1 MYRKVSSGIMR
12 SSLFLPVVAVALGA
26 VCLLLAT
33 ACTPSRPAIRIYPMG
48 EKASAGLIVYSL
60 LESAWKTQLG
70 EPSSPRLPRDRFLLL
85 RLGVTNGGP
94 NDADIPLTTLVST
107 EGKEYPELS
116 DGGGVE
122 DWLGL
127 LRTLK
132 SNETTFGWVLFD
144 APRGDYQLRVSDD
157 AFDPADAKL
166 ALIQVP
172 LRLEGQSI
180 YLPESKKMR

>member
-1 MYRKVSSGIMR
+1 MMRLSSMHN
-12 SSLFLPVVAVALGA
+12 LMCAAPVVLCCV
-26 VCLLLAT
+26 LAS
-33 ACTPSRPAIRIYPMG
+33 ACSPNRTVVRLYTMG
-48 EKASAGLIVYSL
+48 EKADAGLIVYSV

-70 EPSSPRLPRDRFLLL
+70 EALSPRLPRDRFLLL

-94 NDADIPLTTLVST
+94 NEAAIPLTTLVSP

-116 DGGGVE
+116 DGAGVE
-122 DWLGL
+122 DWLGV
-127 LRTLK
+127 LRRLK

-144 APRGDYQLRVSDD
+144 VPRGDYQLRVSDD

-172 LRLEGQSI
+172 LRLEGKTD
-180 YLPESKKMR
+180 YLPQSAPNR